1 VCWCSIFN
9 FKGMKYCLVGS
20 IFLSVFLSLF
30 IAHSKRMKKVS
41 KSHVTTNTD
50 YVSVCVWECISGE
63 GERDGAL
70 ETDIRT
76 YLATQNSNTKY
87 LSYTTAYS
95 HFEKMKNKKKTFF
108 LSVQISC
115 FLSEQVA
122 KKEFVEQFL

>member
-1 VCWCSIFN
+1 
-9 FKGMKYCLVGS
+9 
-20 IFLSVFLSLF
+20 
-30 IAHSKRMKKVS
+30 MKKVS

-50 YVSVCVWECISGE
+50 YVSVCVKESISGE